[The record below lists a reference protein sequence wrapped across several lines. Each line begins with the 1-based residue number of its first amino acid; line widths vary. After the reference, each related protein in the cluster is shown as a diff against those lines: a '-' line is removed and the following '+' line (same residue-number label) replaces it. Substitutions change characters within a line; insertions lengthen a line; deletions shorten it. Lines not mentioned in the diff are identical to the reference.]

1 MGLNGQ
7 RVEKQ
12 NRMEARGE
20 FGATKDRMEGISGVT
35 QGKGLFRTTKAVRN
49 DRQLRGRHCVQC
61 LLSNVRYPTQ
71 GDRTQQGNRGNIL
84 RYPQEMLIG
93 KGNKT

>member
-49 DRQLRGRHCVQC
+49 DRQLRGEALCTMSVIQRSV
-61 LLSNVRYPTQ
+61 SNARRPNAT
-71 GDRTQQGNRGNIL
+71 R
-84 RYPQEMLIG
+84 E
-93 KGNKT
+93 